1 MAEVASGIVV
11 ANLPPLRKSFDTL
24 FRHVL
29 PSTAS
34 NNIRFSLA
42 TYTSQNAR
50 PKGDGESDKDILDEI
65 EFEERQ
71 HDPAIIKTTHI
82 SIHNTFAQA
91 I

>member
-50 PKGDGESDKDILDEI
+50 PKGDGDILDEI